1 MMDKVVLDK
10 LEFHKVLSTLANYS
24 STETGR
30 KQILGL
36 IPGFNLN
43 KILKE
48 GQTVSEAKE
57 ILIRNIPPQIDFI
70 PDIFDSISQSK
81 IEGVV
86 LSAKKILEI
95 LKLLKNSRSLYQFLK
110 NNSSIAPLLSEQ
122 LSSLFNDKLLE
133 NHIEKVIDENGDI
146 KEKASQKLSEI
157 RKQIREKQNSL
168 VKSISSIMKSL
179 ETDGIVREDYLTL
192 RDGRM
197 VIPVKAEHKRQIRGF
212 IHSESATGQ
221 TVYIEP
227 EQTLELNNEIITLGF
242 AEKREIERLL
252 KDVTA
257 LIGRNSDKIKDS
269 LLTISYVDTVF
280 ARAKYSIEIIGSFPT
295 IKNDLDFHIND
306 ARHPVLLKKLGRDK
320 TIPLNLKL
328 DEQRVIVI
336 TGPNAGGKTVVL
348 KTIGLLSLL
357 LQSGIHIP
365 VDPDS
370 NFHLFNNVLVDIG
383 DEQSLEDDLSTFSS
397 HLTNLKNILS
407 VSDENTLVLLDE
419 VGTGTDPTE
428 GSALASAVLL
438 KLRDKGALV
447 FASTHHGS
455 LKLIANSESGFINAA
470 MEFDHDQLKPTYKFK
485 LGIPGSSYAFEIARR
500 IGVDEK
506 LIDTAAG
513 MMDSDKLKL
522 EVFLSEIEA
531 KSNRLEEKLKHI
543 EIENTR
549 LTGLSDL
556 YKTNI
561 GRLEKEKREIL
572 KKAKSDAEDFLKTV
586 NKKVETAIK
595 EIRESGAQ
603 KNVIKETKKIIDEL
617 KAEAQNLYSPEVVT
631 EINISDFRVGNFV
644 MIRETSTQGRIL
656 QIDSAR
662 NKALIESG
670 SIKMQ
675 VNLSELVIAN
685 ASKETKAENHHHN
698 LQNLIP
704 QHRLDIRGRK
714 PEEVDFKI
722 IKFLDDSYMNGQD
735 RIEIL
740 HGKGTGALKK
750 TVKDI
755 LDKHEKVKN
764 YYFAPIEFGG
774 EGITIVELK

>member
-36 IPGFNLN
+36 IPTFNLN

-70 PDIFDSISQSK
+70 PDIFESISQSK

-320 TIPLNLKL
+320 TIPLNFKL

-470 MEFDHDQLKPTYKFK
+470 MEFDHEQLKPTYKFK

-586 NKKVETAIK
+586 NKKVESTIK

-698 LQNLIP
+698 LQNIIP

-714 PEEVDFKI
+714 PEEVDFEI

-750 TVKDI
+750 TVRDI

>member
-1 MMDKVVLDK
+1 MDKVVLDK

-36 IPGFNLN
+36 IPTFNLN

-95 LKLLKNSRSLYQFLK
+95 LKLLKNSRSLSQFLK

-295 IKNDLDFHIND
+295 IKNDLDFYIND

-714 PEEVDFKI
+714 PDEVDFEI

-774 EGITIVELK
+774 EGITIVEFK

>member
-48 GQTVSEAKE
+48 GQTVAEAKE

-470 MEFDHDQLKPTYKFK
+470 MEFDHEQLKPTYKFK

-561 GRLEKEKREIL
+561 ARLEKEKREIL

-714 PEEVDFKI
+714 PEEVDFEI
-722 IKFLDDSYMNGQD
+722 VKFLDYSYMNGQD

-750 TVKDI
+750 TVRDI

>member
-36 IPGFNLN
+36 IPTFNLN

-95 LKLLKNSRSLYQFLK
+95 LKLLKNSRSLSQFLK

-320 TIPLNLKL
+320 TIPLNFKL
-328 DEQRVIVI
+328 DGQRVIVI

-561 GRLEKEKREIL
+561 ARLEKEKSEIL

-586 NKKVETAIK
+586 NKKVESTIK

-644 MIRETSTQGRIL
+644 KIQETSTQGRIL

>member
-70 PDIFDSISQSK
+70 PDLFESISQSK

-86 LSAKKILEI
+86 LTAKKILEI

-320 TIPLNLKL
+320 TIPLNFKL
-328 DEQRVIVI
+328 DRQRVIVI

-714 PEEVDFKI
+714 PEEVDFEI

-750 TVKDI
+750 TVRDI

>member
-36 IPGFNLN
+36 IPTFNLN

-70 PDIFDSISQSK
+70 PDLFESISQSK

-86 LSAKKILEI
+86 LTAKKILEI

-295 IKNDLDFHIND
+295 IKNDLDFYIND

-714 PEEVDFKI
+714 PDEVDFEI

-750 TVKDI
+750 TVRDI

-774 EGITIVELK
+774 EGITIVEFK

>member
-36 IPGFNLN
+36 IPTFNLN

-70 PDIFDSISQSK
+70 PDIFESISQSK

-586 NKKVETAIK
+586 NKKVESTIK

-714 PEEVDFKI
+714 PEEVDFEI

-750 TVKDI
+750 TVRDI

>member
-36 IPGFNLN
+36 IPTFNLN

-95 LKLLKNSRSLYQFLK
+95 LKLLKNSRSLSQFLK

-320 TIPLNLKL
+320 TIPLNFKL
-328 DEQRVIVI
+328 DGQRVIVI

-561 GRLEKEKREIL
+561 ARLEKEKSEIL

-586 NKKVETAIK
+586 NKKVESTIK

>member
-36 IPGFNLN
+36 IPTFNLN

-70 PDIFDSISQSK
+70 PDIFESISQSK

-168 VKSISSIMKSL
+168 VKSISSIMKTL

-320 TIPLNLKL
+320 TIPLNFKL

-586 NKKVETAIK
+586 NKKVESTIK

-698 LQNLIP
+698 LQNIIP

-714 PEEVDFKI
+714 PEEVDFEI

-750 TVKDI
+750 TVRDI

>member
-1 MMDKVVLDK
+1 MDKVVLDK

-36 IPGFNLN
+36 IPTFNLN

-95 LKLLKNSRSLYQFLK
+95 LKLLKNSRSLSQFLK

-295 IKNDLDFHIND
+295 IKNDLDFYIND